1 LVALK
6 NALTTPPAAAI
17 TVLGNVAGGGVLKAY
32 NTSTSGGG
40 VTIHAGGNIGTANFD
55 LYSVPGSNG
64 SDSVFPLDTTIS
76 DLAADPPRFFASV
89 LGAWPDTYRLQPA
102 AIRFECPNSGCRQA
116 LADKIAANPGRV
128 IWIPGDLTLDTA
140 GDVGSLPDPAVL
152 TEAGPAVIVAT
163 GRVRFLAAARIYG
176 LVYTQSGNWE
186 GSGEILGAAV
196 VQDNLAA
203 AAAPTV
209 VMTPAVLDALRLEQ
223 GSFVLLPGGWK
234 DFAWVAASIRPRG
247 IALIEALVALAIMAL
262 GMVAIMGV
270 QVTLRSNG
278 DLSRQRAE
286 AVRIAQESL
295 EDWRGYLGIE
305 SDADPLTRD
314 YPDLAT
320 DGPTTIAGLNA
331 SYARTRTVVTSGSP
345 PMKQMS
351 VVVAWTDR
359 TGEIQSVQLS
369 SAVAAVPPDLVGS
382 LALPSNGAPGPGPGR
397 KLLRPDR
404 TQPACRLRA
413 GPARTAP
420 CSVVAPRSRPA
431 GRTPK

>member
-1 LVALK
+1 
-6 NALTTPPAAAI
+6 
-17 TVLGNVAGGGVLKAY
+17 
-32 NTSTSGGG
+32 
-40 VTIHAGGNIGTANFD
+40 
-55 LYSVPGSNG
+55 
-64 SDSVFPLDTTIS
+64 
-76 DLAADPPRFFASV
+76 
-89 LGAWPDTYRLQPA
+89 
-102 AIRFECPNSGCRQA
+102 
-116 LADKIAANPGRV
+116 
-128 IWIPGDLTLDTA
+128 
-140 GDVGSLPDPAVL
+140 
-152 TEAGPAVIVAT
+152 
-163 GRVRFLAAARIYG
+163 
-176 LVYTQSGNWE
+176 
-186 GSGEILGAAV
+186 
-196 VQDNLAA
+196 
-203 AAAPTV
+203 
-209 VMTPAVLDALRLEQ
+209 M
-223 GSFVLLPGGWK
+223 
-234 DFAWVAASIRPRG
+234 VAASIRPRG

-382 LALPSNGAPGPGPGR
+382 LALPSNGAPAKRPQGRNVNIPIPAKDLGNGISVFKPPQGSGGTVAWVFNNITGLLKACTVGGSETTNTIDLADLSSTCLGADFDSQLLSGYVRFANTGSQPDETEAEAPTGSILNLSINVQLTSTGHPGPATCFSDAIESQS
-397 KLLRPDR
+397 LAELRTSVAYFCSIPSN
-404 TQPACRLRA
+404 TA
-413 GPARTAP
+413 GTWTG
-420 CSVVAPRSRPA
+420 RSRIGPLAFTSGVSWAIVSSGSAQGDRKVCRYTPVNSATTSQNVDHPLDYTA
-431 GRTPK
+431 GGSLPFASLTHQNFLVISAAHLCPEDTAAADDFVNSNTELHQDGSTTYNNP